1 MTTTK
6 EHNSASAVPQCR
18 RKTGKDTHLRNVAK
32 NIKKVKQMTICN
44 AICFAAVD
52 FVALLLVVVGVLAS
66 METDTKNKTNKTRNE
81 REHGV

>member
-1 MTTTK
+1 
-6 EHNSASAVPQCR
+6 
-18 RKTGKDTHLRNVAK
+18 
-32 NIKKVKQMTICN
+32 MTICN